1 MGQSCRQERIAW
13 DGQLQFSLE
22 KRLRGVGSQRSF
34 LVQYPALFPAPF
46 FRSFPIAQL
55 LSALSPLSNHLA
67 LIPLLSL
74 QHPSIS
80 SLLPACS
87 LSFPQVEIQGPII
100 STEHPGEKYAE
111 TLGKAIMNGKLAEMR
126 KGAGWGTEEM
136 MERTF
141 ISRSTVFKVPLSPHI
156 PSKKLQGEV
165 LSSLGQGSPASH
177 SWLLLQLAPRS
188 SRTPV

>member
-1 MGQSCRQERIAW
+1 MGQSCRQEGITW

-67 LIPLLSL
+67 LTPLLSL

-80 SLLPACS
+80 SLLPTCS
-87 LSFPQVEIQGPII
+87 LSFPQVGILGPII
-100 STEHPGEKYAE
+100 STEHPGKKYAE
-111 TLGKAIMNGKLAEMR
+111 TLRKAIMNGNLAEMR
-126 KGAGWGTEEM
+126 KGAGWGIEEM

-141 ISRSTVFKVPLSPHI
+141 ISRPTVFKVPLFP
-156 PSKKLQGEV
+156 PYPL
-165 LSSLGQGSPASH
+165 
-177 SWLLLQLAPRS
+177 
-188 SRTPV
+188 